1 MRLAPGAYEY
11 VAIPAALAL
20 VALVVFPPA
29 SVVAL
34 ALAGC
39 VLLFFRDPERVPE
52 EGVARDAAVAA
63 ADGTVSVI
71 RAETD
76 DAGRERVRVGVFMNV
91 TDVHVNRVPL
101 PGTVESVEHVPGGH
115 LPAFTKDAE
124 RNERLHV
131 DVGDPTAHDGDGEN
145 EYRVTQIAGT
155 VARRCHAYVE
165 PGDELARGERF
176 GHIAF
181 SSRVDVV
188 LPPRYSLADVLVDE
202 GDRSVAGRTLLAED
216 PRVAEDRR
224 SASGEDAV
232 DESED
237 EA

>member
-1 MRLAPGAYEY
+1 MQLAPGAWDYA
-11 VAIPAALAL
+11 AIPAALAL

-29 SVVAL
+29 SLAAL
-34 ALAGC
+34 ALAFAT
-39 VLLFFRDPERVPE
+39 LAFFRDPERVPG
-52 EGVARDAAVAA
+52 EGVARDAALAA

-71 RAETD
+71 RTEED

-91 TDVHVNRVPL
+91 TDVHVNRAPL

-115 LPAFTKDAE
+115 LPAFTKAAE

-131 DVGDPTAHDGDGEN
+131 DVEEAGGES

-155 VARRCHAYVE
+155 VARRCHAYVQ
-165 PGDELARGERF
+165 PGDDLDRGERF

-216 PRVAEDRR
+216 P
-224 SASGEDAV
+224 
-232 DESED
+232 ESTD
-237 EA
+237 

>member
-1 MRLAPGAYEY
+1 MRLAPGAYDY
-11 VAIPAALAL
+11 AAVPAVLAL
-20 VALVVFPPA
+20 LCLVAFPPA

-39 VLLFFRDPERVPE
+39 VLLFFRDPERVPD

-63 ADGTVSVI
+63 ADGTVSVV
-71 RAETD
+71 RTETD

-91 TDVHVNRVPL
+91 TDVHVNRAPL
-101 PGTVESVEHVPGGH
+101 PGTVDSVEHVPGGH
-115 LPAFTKDAE
+115 LPAFSKAAE

-131 DVGDPTAHDGDGEN
+131 DVRERGAHEDESSEDATS

-155 VARRCHAYVE
+155 VARRCRAYVD
-165 PGDELARGERF
+165 PGDALDRGARF

-181 SSRVDVV
+181 SSRVDVL
-188 LPPRYSLADVLVDE
+188 LPPRFSLADVLVDE

-216 PRVAEDRR
+216 PD
-224 SASGEDAV
+224 STD
-232 DESED
+232 
-237 EA
+237 

>member
-1 MRLAPGAYEY
+1 MELAPGAWDYA
-11 VAIPAALAL
+11 AIPAALAL

-29 SVVAL
+29 SLVAL

-39 VLLFFRDPERVPE
+39 VLLFFRDPERVPD

-63 ADGTVSVI
+63 ADGTVSVV
-71 RAETD
+71 RTEED

-91 TDVHVNRVPL
+91 TDVHVNRAPL

-115 LPAFTKDAE
+115 LPAFTKAAE

-131 DVGDPTAHDGDGEN
+131 DVGDPTAHDGDGSEN

-155 VARRCHAYVE
+155 VARRCHAYVQ
-165 PGDELARGERF
+165 PGDDLDRGARF

-202 GDRSVAGRTLLAED
+202 GDRSVAGRTLLAAD
-216 PRVAEDRR
+216 PRSNERGAD
-224 SASGEDAV
+224 G
-232 DESED
+232 DENQ
-237 EA
+237 

>member
-1 MRLAPGAYEY
+1 MRLAPGAYDY
-11 VAIPAALAL
+11 AAIPAVLAL

-29 SVVAL
+29 SLVAL
-34 ALAGC
+34 ALAGF
-39 VLLFFRDPERVPE
+39 VLLFFRDPERVPDD
-52 EGVARDAAVAA
+52 GVARDAAVAA
-63 ADGTVSVI
+63 ADGTVSVV
-71 RAETD
+71 RTETD

-91 TDVHVNRVPL
+91 TDVHVNRAPL

-115 LPAFTKDAE
+115 MPAFTKTAE

-131 DVGDPTAHDGDGEN
+131 DVGGPQSAN

-155 VARRCHAYVE
+155 VARRCYAYVQSDE
-165 PGDELARGERF
+165 ELRRGDRF

-188 LPPRYSLADVLVDE
+188 LPPRFSLADVLVDE

-216 PRVAEDRR
+216 P
-224 SASGEDAV
+224 
-232 DESED
+232 ESTD
-237 EA
+237 